1 MEDKVGLP
9 LCGGSIAFLD
19 LEGYTGRQDQQLSR
33 EKDSGQKGNARRIW
47 TLIVSEGEKHISFDL
62 YNQSKVS
69 RATTIPIAHM
79 RKSSLREIKGFM
91 EYS

>member
-1 MEDKVGLP
+1 MSRTEKRLPCLPEHFFFPADIWEDLEDKVGLP

-47 TLIVSEGEKHISFDL
+47 TLIQSQRERNTFHLTFTIS
-62 YNQSKVS
+62 Q
-69 RATTIPIAHM
+69 R
-79 RKSSLREIKGFM
+79 
-91 EYS
+91 